1 MSESEVVRSV
11 EAEAE
16 AEAASEEGPLTDG
29 CSVEEAIRKVDEVRL
44 SSSET
49 CDYAF

>member
-16 AEAASEEGPLTDG
+16 AEAASEEGPPMDERAM
-29 CSVEEAIRKVDEVRL
+29 EEAIRKVDEVRIF
-44 SSSET
+44 
-49 CDYAF
+49 DIRNV